1 MVAVD
6 SESVDTSD
14 LRSLADVTS
23 RFGVSVLLGGTVS
36 VDDQQRSV
44 GAFFVFVDQRLLPDA
59 PELAG
64 VVQLDTVRVDDNVR
78 AGGHALR
85 TMSSYLSTGTRQI
98 LDLIAAA
105 DLLRSRQYGLVGERI
120 DRAEAAA
127 REVEALGRTSPVP
140 RDLLRIVPRADS
152 HLARTTGR
160 RSSDDLDKA
169 ESVLGEVDDRGDFSG
184 RRRLGLAEVRVPSSR
199 RGRLCRPIAMAR
211 LARNRATILC
221 ATRRLRAC
229 PTPKQ
234 RRPAIWRATSPP
246 AHPPRGRRRIVTM
259 RPIMFVLGCATLK
272 GVKTANCRLKR
283 LPGLRLGSGW
293 IGAQPPA
300 TRSAPRS
307 CNQGS
312 GPRWPLVGC
321 SCRVANQRLSVRRRS
336 APP

>member
-64 VVQLDTVRVDDNVR
+64 VVRLDTVRVDDNVR

-85 TMSSYLSTGTRQI
+85 TMSSYLSTGHPSDSR
-98 LDLIAAA
+98 LDCCRGPA
-105 DLLRSRQYGLVGERI
+105 S
-120 DRAEAAA
+120 
-127 REVEALGRTSPVP
+127 VEAVRPCWRTHRSSRGSCEGGRGARQDVARAP
-140 RDLLRIVPRADS
+140 RSTPDSSRALTAISHEPPGVVHQTTLTRPRA
-152 HLARTTGR
+152 
-160 RSSDDLDKA
+160 SSVKLTIEAISRD
-169 ESVLGEVDDRGDFSG
+169 VGGSG
-184 RRRLGLAEVRVPSSR
+184 SPKSRLPPSR

-211 LARNRATILC
+211 LPRNRATILC

-234 RRPAIWRATSPP
+234 R
-246 AHPPRGRRRIVTM
+246 
-259 RPIMFVLGCATLK
+259 
-272 GVKTANCRLKR
+272 
-283 LPGLRLGSGW
+283 
-293 IGAQPPA
+293 
-300 TRSAPRS
+300 
-307 CNQGS
+307 
-312 GPRWPLVGC
+312 
-321 SCRVANQRLSVRRRS
+321 
-336 APP
+336 